1 MSGLLAIS
9 EETIGVELQKML
21 GLGFEVTSGMIL
33 AIILIG
39 GLTLIVTQYY
49 LTRIVITKTIKDR

>member
-1 MSGLLAIS
+1 MFGLA
-9 EETIGVELQKML
+9 
-21 GLGFEVTSGMIL
+21 FEVTKSMIL

-39 GLTLIVTQYY
+39 GLTLVVTQYY